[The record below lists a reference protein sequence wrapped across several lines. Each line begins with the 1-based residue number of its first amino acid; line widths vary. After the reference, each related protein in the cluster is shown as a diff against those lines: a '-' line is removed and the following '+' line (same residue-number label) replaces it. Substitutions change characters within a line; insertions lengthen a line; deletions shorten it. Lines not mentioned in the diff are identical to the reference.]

1 MRPRPSARLHLRN
14 NNAPLTRSIAI
25 LAELFPIAKV
35 ITQMQH
41 FNALMQNSHVQRV
54 LEFIKR
60 YPGLIAFFGFCSGIG
75 SFILVD
81 RQAKLATWIA
91 VIMLV
96 SWIWLMVENSAV
108 ALLAK
113 VFKREIPKPLLRY
126 ATQMIHQESLFFVL
140 PFFFITTTWNSGQ
153 LAFTGLLA
161 AAGLISI
168 TDPLYYKW
176 LAPRRWLFM
185 ALHTL
190 TLFAALLTALPII
203 LHLTTAESY
212 KLSLITAM
220 LLSFPSL
227 ASSFP
232 INTWK
237 RGIGVVVMTLAIGGA
252 GWMLRSWVPPA
263 TLWLTEV
270 AVSTQFDNKNRTP
283 GESIEQIGVNQ
294 LRSGGLYAYTSINA
308 PRGLDERIYHVWRHN
323 GEEVDRIA
331 LDIHGGRK
339 EGYRAWTH
347 KQNFPPDV
355 LGKWQV
361 RVMTEDGQMIGVL
374 RFEVND
380 SAQPAVTRKK
390 ITPAGLKPGAD
401 TPDAAD
407 NDSSGPDDK
416 TPATAPSDPM
426 KTN

>member
-1 MRPRPSARLHLRN
+1 MPD
-14 NNAPLTRSIAI
+14 I
-25 LAELFPIAKV
+25 
-35 ITQMQH
+35 
-41 FNALMQNSHVQRV
+41 NALMQNSYVQRV

-96 SWIWLMVENSAV
+96 SWVWLMVENSAV

-113 VFKREIPKPLLRY
+113 LFKREIPQPLLRY

-153 LAFTGLLA
+153 LVFTGLLG

-190 TLFAALLTALPII
+190 TLFAALLTALPVI
-203 LHLTTAESY
+203 LHLTTTESY

-232 INTWK
+232 INSWK
-237 RGIGVVVMTLAIGGA
+237 RGFGLVIMTLAIGGA
-252 GWMLRSWVPPA
+252 GWLLRSWVPPA

-270 AVSTQFDNKNRTP
+270 AISTRLDNQNRTP
-283 GESIEQIGVNQ
+283 GESIQQIGVNQ
-294 LRSGGLYAYTSINA
+294 LRSAGLYAYTSINA

-331 LDIHGGRK
+331 LDIHGGRQ

-347 KQNFPPDV
+347 KQNFPPDA

-361 RVMTEDGQMIGVL
+361 RVLTEDGQMIGVL
-374 RFEVND
+374 RFEVTD
-380 SAQPAVTRKK
+380 TDQPALTRKK
-390 ITPAGLKPGAD
+390 VTPAGIKPGAED
-401 TPDAAD
+401 LDSD
-407 NDSSGPDDK
+407 DSDQDSSDDSPPQV
-416 TPATAPSDPM
+416 TPSDPT

>member
-1 MRPRPSARLHLRN
+1 VIIGILPR
-14 NNAPLTRSIAI
+14 I
-25 LAELFPIAKV
+25 FPTAKV
-35 ITQMQH
+35 NTEMPDL
-41 FNALMQNSHVQRV
+41 NAIMQNSHVQRV

-60 YPGLIAFFGFCSGIG
+60 YPGVIAFFGFCSGIG

-96 SWIWLMVENSAV
+96 SWLWLMVENSAV
-108 ALLAK
+108 ALIARI
-113 VFKREIPKPLLRY
+113 FKREIPQPLLRY

-140 PFFFITTTWNSGQ
+140 PFFFVTTTWNSGQ
-153 LAFTGLLA
+153 LVFTGILA
-161 AAGLISI
+161 AAGLVSI

-190 TLFAALLTALPII
+190 TLFAALLTALPVI

-232 INTWK
+232 INNWK
-237 RGIGVVVMTLAIGGA
+237 RAVGLVLMTLAIGGA
-252 GWMLRSWVPPA
+252 GWLLRSWVPPA

-270 AVSTQFDNKNRTP
+270 AVSTRFDNQNRTP
-283 GESIEQIGVNQ
+283 GESIQEIGVNQ
-294 LRSGGLYAYTSINA
+294 LRSSGLYAYTSINA

-361 RVMTEDGQMIGVL
+361 RVLTEDGQMIGVL
-374 RFEVND
+374 RFEVTD
-380 SAQPAVTRKK
+380 TDQPAVTRKK

-401 TPDAAD
+401 DAGPADPDTPKT
-407 NDSSGPDDK
+407 DDK
-416 TPATAPSDPM
+416 SPAESSPDPA